1 MHKFFRMILLFVL
14 LVFLLSSCSV
24 KEQIT
29 YDFSTYL
36 SGNSDFENDAALVL
50 PSKDDLINAEVLYY
64 MYYYN
69 VTLDHIYDSLSD
81 ERRMIQL
88 TVKYPDEDFEDAVS
102 SIEQKSEFYY
112 SKAMSSQFY
121 YKDLFYNGFEF
132 HNNDYCACAYNI
144 CSDTNTISYIVFAC
158 NELSFMNVASS
169 LKYSNIIDSD
179 DILVSREW
187 GEKKHYGF
195 K

>member
-1 MHKFFRMILLFVL
+1 MHKFFRMILLFVF

-50 PSKDDLINAEVLYY
+50 PSKDDLINAEILYYMHYYNVTY

-69 VTLDHIYDSLSD
+69 VTSNQIYDSPSD

-88 TVKYPDEDFEDAVS
+88 TVKYTDEDFEDAVS

-144 CSDTNTISYIVFAC
+144 CSDTNTISYIVFTC
-158 NELSFMNVASS
+158 NELSFMNVAYS
-169 LKYSNIIDSD
+169 LKYINIIDSD
-179 DILVSREW
+179 DIILSRE
-187 GEKKHYGF
+187 
-195 K
+195 